1 MNKKRQYAKVI
12 EVDLS
17 AQTVR
22 ALEGGGEVFAFNC
35 VTGSTD
41 HQTEPGHYR
50 ILRKSEKHISKTYG
64 VPMHY
69 ALFFTTDGKAF
80 HQYHGMM
87 PLSVVRAFKE
97 SVTDYV
103 GSHGCVRLTEQ
114 DAKALLQWADLR
126 THVIISG
133 KLT

>member
-1 MNKKRQYAKVI
+1 M
-12 EVDLS
+12 
-17 AQTVR
+17 
-22 ALEGGGEVFAFNC
+22 
-35 VTGSTD
+35 
-41 HQTEPGHYR
+41 
-50 ILRKSEKHISKTYG
+50 YG

-80 HQYHGMM
+80 HQYHGLM

-97 SVTDYV
+97 AVTDYV

-114 DAKALLQWADLR
+114 DARALLQWADLR